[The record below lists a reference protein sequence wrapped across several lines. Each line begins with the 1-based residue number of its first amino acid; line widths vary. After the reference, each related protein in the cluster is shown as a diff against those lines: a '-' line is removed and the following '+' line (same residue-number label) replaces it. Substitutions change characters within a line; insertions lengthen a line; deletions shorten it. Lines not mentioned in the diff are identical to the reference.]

1 MANID
6 NPNGF
11 YPYRQ
16 VGGGTPP
23 IRWYKHTA
31 DDAAAI
37 AEGDA
42 VITDDA
48 PHAGYVKI
56 ALEDSAVLA
65 GVAASAC
72 AASVAG
78 DVAVYDSP
86 DTEFVGQCEGN
97 SAQALVGTVLNIKGT
112 TGIMEVDQGQTDEA
126 VIVCTGLLPKDEI
139 GANGRVIFKI
149 IRHRFGDDIATV

>member
-11 YPYRQ
+11 QPYRQ
-16 VGGGTPP
+16 VGGGVPP
-23 IRWYKHTA
+23 VHWYKHTA

-37 AEGDA
+37 AVGDA
-42 VITDDA
+42 VILDDA
-48 PHAGYVKI
+48 PHAGYIKI
-56 ALEDSAVLA
+56 ALETSGSLL

-72 AASVAG
+72 AASTLG

-97 SAQALVGTVLNIKGT
+97 SAQALVTTMINIKGT

-126 VIVCTGLLPKDEI
+126 VIVVTGLLPSDEI

-149 IRHRFGDDIATV
+149 CKHQLANVQTA